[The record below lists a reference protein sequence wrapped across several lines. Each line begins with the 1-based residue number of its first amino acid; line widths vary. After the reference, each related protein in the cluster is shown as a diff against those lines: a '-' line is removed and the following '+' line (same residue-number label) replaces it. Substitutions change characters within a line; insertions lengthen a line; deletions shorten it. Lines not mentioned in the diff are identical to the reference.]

1 MTNLSEHSFQM
12 FALLII
18 MFFSV
23 EEEDL
28 NITTSATENDDEF
41 GMNKLDP
48 AIFAPT
54 GDIYSWLQVYRRKRL
69 V

>member
-1 MTNLSEHSFQM
+1 M
-12 FALLII
+12 FAFLII
-18 MFFSV
+18 MLFFSV
-23 EEEDL
+23 EEEEEEDL